1 MRAGLGRL
9 KRRSDFLQ
17 VAGARRKWAAP
28 GLVLQV
34 LEHGPG
40 TDHGRGPGPRVGF
53 TASRKVGNAVA
64 RNRARRRLRAA
75 AREVMP
81 DAARPGHDYVIIAR
95 GATLVRPYRALV
107 GDLEEAMRRLGAY
120 RDAGEGAPV
129 RESTRSDIVS

>member
-40 TDHGRGPGPRVGF
+40 ADHGRGPGPRVGF

-64 RNRARRRLRAA
+64 RNRARRRLKAA

-95 GATLVRPYRALV
+95 GATLVRPYRDLV

-120 RDAGEGAPV
+120 RDASEGAPV
-129 RESTRSDIVS
+129 RESTRPDIAS